1 MVLQGC
7 AKIVLS
13 CTWNGFPILPFCEFP
28 IALHGFVH
36 IQHIHITACLR
47 SSMQVSKES
56 QIHLV
61 QASPNLG
68 SGGSGYW
75 SLLLVPICPA
85 KAHLHMLKALLGY
98 SSWRCTSSTRLSR
111 PLREKSDCS
120 VVVSS
125 LCQSMLQVLAI
136 GIHQMWSSDG
146 TADSGILAL
155 QVTEQ
160 AVETRWQN
168 RGICSK
174 YTHVWSSYL
183 YNVDIISSFQTSC
196 PFWFWYLHC
205 CTLWPTGAPS
215 LSWLH
220 GSSTILVYAWPQCIP
235 ASQAHVGRVL
245 SAWATPSLPHW

>member
-7 AKIVLS
+7 AKIVYS
-13 CTWNGFPILPFCEFP
+13 ICTWNGFPILPFCEFP

-61 QASPNLG
+61 QASPNFG

-75 SLLLVPICPA
+75 SLLLAPTCPA

-111 PLREKSDCS
+111 PLNAREKSDCS

-125 LCQSMLQVLAI
+125 LCQSMLVP
-136 GIHQMWSSDG
+136 SSCYRNPSD
-146 TADSGILAL
+146 
-155 QVTEQ
+155 VKF
-160 AVETRWQN
+160 WQN
-168 RGICSK
+168 CG
-174 YTHVWSSYL
+174 
-183 YNVDIISSFQTSC
+183 
-196 PFWFWYLHC
+196 FWHSGVAGYW
-205 CTLWPTGAPS
+205 TGCWNP
-215 LSWLH
+215 LTKPRNL
-220 GSSTILVYAWPQCIP
+220 
-235 ASQAHVGRVL
+235 
-245 SAWATPSLPHW
+245 